1 MDADIGVGLCGET
14 RPCCCQRHSAIISG
28 IHTPTTQLVEAAEE
42 RRWTR
47 ILVLGCV
54 GKPDLAVVS
63 VIPRSSAAY
72 TPRLRNWLKPQ
83 KNADGRGYLL
93 GCVGKPDLAVVS
105 VIPRSSAA
113 YTPRLRNWLKPQKNA
128 DGRGYWC
135 WVVWGNQAL
144 LLSALFRVHQRHT
157 HPDYAIG

>member
-1 MDADIGVGLCGET
+1 MDADIGVGLNGET

-42 RRWTR
+42 RGWTR
-47 ILVLGCV
+47 ILLLGWV
-54 GKPDLAVVS
+54 GKPGLAVVS

-83 KNADGRGYLL
+83 KNADGRGF
-93 GCVGKPDLAVVS
+93 
-105 VIPRSSAA
+105 
-113 YTPRLRNWLKPQKNA
+113 
-128 DGRGYWC
+128 WC
-135 WVVWGNQAL
+135 WVDGETEAL
-144 LLSALFRVHQRHT
+144 LLSASFRDHQRHT